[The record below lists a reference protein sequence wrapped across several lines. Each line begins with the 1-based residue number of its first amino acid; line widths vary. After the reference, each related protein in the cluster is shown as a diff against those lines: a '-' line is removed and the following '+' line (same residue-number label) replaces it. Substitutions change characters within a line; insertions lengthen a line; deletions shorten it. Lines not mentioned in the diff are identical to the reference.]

1 VSSDEE
7 SRMPV
12 KTGEQLD
19 PEATKARILDVAGQV
34 FYERGV
40 HAAGIQEIASRATAS
55 KFTIYHYF
63 NSKEGLIRAVVQ
75 ARSDR
80 IHEWLEREIR
90 DVAPGRERILAL
102 FNLLADWF
110 QREDFRGCAVMNAVV
125 DTRGDAGLARE
136 LAREHL
142 ARYLA
147 LLRQCL
153 VEAGVAE
160 PTVLA
165 RQLLV
170 LIEGA
175 TVINAVEADRRF
187 GADTRKIVE
196 LLLDSAIAASAES
209 TPVEA
214 AQ

>member
-1 VSSDEE
+1 
-7 SRMPV
+7 MPI
-12 KTGEQLD
+12 KAGERLD
-19 PEATKARILDVAGQV
+19 PEATKARILNVASQV

-40 HAAGIQEIASRATAS
+40 HAAGIQEIASRAAAS
-55 KFTIYHYF
+55 KLTIYHYF
-63 NSKEGLIRAVVQ
+63 GSKEGLVRAVVQ

-90 DVAPGRERILAL
+90 KAAPGRERILAL

-110 QREDFRGCAVMNAVV
+110 QREDFQGCAVMNAAV
-125 DTRGDAGLARE
+125 DTRGDTGSARE

-147 LLRQCL
+147 LLRRCL
-153 VEAGVAE
+153 AETGVAE

-175 TVINAVEADRRF
+175 TVINAVEADKRF
-187 GADTRKIVE
+187 GVDTRKIVE
-196 LLLDSAIAASAES
+196 LLLDSAMIGASAAP

>member
-1 VSSDEE
+1 
-7 SRMPV
+7 MPV
-12 KTGEQLD
+12 KAGEQLD
-19 PEATKARILDVAGQV
+19 PEATKARILDVASQV

-40 HAAGIQEIASRATAS
+40 HAAGIQEIASRAAAS
-55 KFTIYHYF
+55 KLTIYHYF
-63 NSKEGLIRAVVQ
+63 DSKEGLVRAVVQ

-80 IHEWLEREIR
+80 IHEWIEREIR

-102 FNLLADWF
+102 FDLLADWF

-125 DTRGDAGLARE
+125 DTRGDAGSARE

-142 ARYLA
+142 VRYLV
-147 LLRQCL
+147 LLRRCL

-196 LLLDSAIAASAES
+196 LLLDSALAASAEPTLS
-209 TPVEA
+209 RPLSK
-214 AQ
+214 